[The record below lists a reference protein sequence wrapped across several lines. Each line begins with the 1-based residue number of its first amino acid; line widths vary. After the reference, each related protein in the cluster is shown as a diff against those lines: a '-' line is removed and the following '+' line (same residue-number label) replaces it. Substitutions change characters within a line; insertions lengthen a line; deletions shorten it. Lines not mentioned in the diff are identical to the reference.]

1 MRLSDGNVSRTMRT
15 LNEYMY
21 DSANCRPSLWHEQA
35 QWLVEMVGH
44 KVAGG
49 EWWCYQRKQLAN
61 ARLGERDPVR

>member
-21 DSANCRPSLWHEQA
+21 DSANCSPSLWHEQT

-49 EWWCYQRKQLAN
+49 EVSGGVTRENNLQTRGWEK
-61 ARLGERDPVR
+61 GFH